1 MPRVN
6 FTQVK
11 EKSIFRPLK
20 VGSNLWRSQSS
31 EQSWIELAWAKISCD
46 RINFNEGDWREVIH
60 WNAKTKWRFKLALS
74 PTLHVNY
81 FVQEGS
87 HSFTYSGT
95 MGKEQDLLQAAK
107 TGNVAHIEKILG
119 NKTRKSGIQ
128 RYLGAVLQ
136 IDRKWKLI
144 ALLLSF
150 IDFHAFAVW
159 WAGPSTLII
168 KTNLDTLRFI
178 MQH

>member
-1 MPRVN
+1 MY
-6 FTQVK
+6 
-11 EKSIFRPLK
+11 
-20 VGSNLWRSQSS
+20 
-31 EQSWIELAWAKISCD
+31 
-46 RINFNEGDWREVIH
+46 FNEGDWFEVNH
-60 WNAKTKWRFKLALS
+60 WNTKTKWRFRLALS
-74 PTLHVNY
+74 PVLDVNY

-136 IDRKWKLI
+136 IDRK
-144 ALLLSF
+144 
-150 IDFHAFAVW
+150 
-159 WAGPSTLII
+159 
-168 KTNLDTLRFI
+168 
-178 MQH
+178 

>member
-1 MPRVN
+1 M
-6 FTQVK
+6 
-11 EKSIFRPLK
+11 
-20 VGSNLWRSQSS
+20 GSNLWRSQSS
-31 EQSWIELAWAKISCD
+31 EQSWIELAWAKIVGCD
-46 RINFNEGDWREVIH
+46 ELWLYFNEGDWFEVNH
-60 WNAKTKWRFKLALS
+60 WNAKTKWRFRLALS
-74 PTLHVNY
+74 PVLDVNY

-136 IDRKWKLI
+136 INRKWKLI

>member
-1 MPRVN
+1 M
-6 FTQVK
+6 
-11 EKSIFRPLK
+11 
-20 VGSNLWRSQSS
+20 SS
-31 EQSWIELAWAKISCD
+31 D

-136 IDRKWKLI
+136 IDRK
-144 ALLLSF
+144 
-150 IDFHAFAVW
+150 
-159 WAGPSTLII
+159 
-168 KTNLDTLRFI
+168 
-178 MQH
+178 